1 MVIGNGEMGRLT
13 AEVLMEQGA
22 DVTVT
27 VRQYRSG
34 MVNIPKDCKRINYG
48 DRVEFLKKCQMV
60 VSATA
65 SPNFTIIPEMFQELP
80 IEKEKLT
87 SEIHQAMEKTMGKLL
102 FELKDQISEET
113 YRECIGAMEKIF
125 I

>member
-1 MVIGNGEMGRLT
+1 MEVLQEKGITLEGKTCMVIGNGEMGRLT

-65 SPNFTIIPEMFQELP
+65 SLNFTIIPEMF
-80 IEKEKLT
+80 
-87 SEIHQAMEKTMGKLL
+87 
-102 FELKDQISEET
+102 
-113 YRECIGAMEKIF
+113 
-125 I
+125 